1 MPLVVG
7 VDSADVMATLLKL
20 KAEVEDAKD
29 STMKFVFS
37 GASEA
42 HLLAEDIGNT
52 SPDVAPCCDADGP
65 V

>member
-1 MPLVVG
+1 MG

-20 KAEVEDAKD
+20 KAEVEAVKD
-29 STMKFVFS
+29 STVKFVFS
-37 GASEA
+37 GGSEA

-52 SPDVAPCCDADGP
+52 SPDIIPCCGADGS